1 MFTCALVRRL
11 HGGCRP
17 SRIRNGGA
25 KVMIFR
31 HLTKFFTTAFTK
43 NRMKSSKGS
52 RRKSKKTMGLLYI
65 VTYNHDL
72 MPIERV
78 WQDYVQLKRTD
89 KVEAIAIRAQG
100 WFVMACDKRKGTH
113 IARKAFRRLEN
124 RWVQP

>member
-43 NRMKSSKGS
+43 KQNEIFK
-52 RRKSKKTMGLLYI
+52 RKQKKIEKTMGHLYI

-72 MPIERV
+72 MPFERV
-78 WQDYVQLKRTD
+78 WQDGVQLKRTD